1 MGLEFK
7 KVSDFKRGIFSKLLS
22 DAYSFDG
29 RWKHRCDSDW
39 KEVDDFFFDNLQI
52 ADKCGFITTL
62 NNEAIGLAIWD
73 PRNIS
78 EYVEIGH
85 NCIKSKYKGN
95 GYGRI
100 QLQEAVKRIA
110 QNDVKKIKNNQLI
123 SAQRMYESIGF
134 KFCQR
139 RKNESITDFSG
150 EYIDY
155 AIENIKEVV
164 I

>member
-1 MGLEFK
+1 M
-7 KVSDFKRGIFSKLLS
+7 
-22 DAYSFDG
+22 
-29 RWKHRCDSDW
+29 
-39 KEVDDFFFDNLQI
+39 
-52 ADKCGFITTL
+52 
-62 NNEAIGLAIWD
+62 AIWD

-78 EYVEIGH
+78 EYVEIDH

>member
-1 MGLEFK
+1 MDLEFK
-7 KVSDFKRGIFSKLLS
+7 KMSDFRRGILSELLS
-22 DAYSFDG
+22 DAYSFDS

-39 KEVDDFFFDNLQI
+39 KEVDDFFFNNLQI

-62 NNEAIGLAIWD
+62 NNEVIGLVIWD
-73 PRNIS
+73 PRNMP
-78 EYVEIGH
+78 EYMEIGH

-100 QLQEAVKRIA
+100 QLQEAVNRIA
-110 QNDVKKIKNNQLI
+110 QNDVKKIIVTTNVQLT

-139 RKNESITDFSG
+139 RKNESNTDFSG

-155 AIENIKEVV
+155 AINL
-164 I
+164 